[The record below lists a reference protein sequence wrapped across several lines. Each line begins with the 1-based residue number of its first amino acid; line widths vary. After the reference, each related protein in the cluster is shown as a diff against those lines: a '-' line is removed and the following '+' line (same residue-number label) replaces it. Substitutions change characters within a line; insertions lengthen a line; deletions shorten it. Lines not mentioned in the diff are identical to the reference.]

1 MPMVPWRV
9 RLSCFA
15 LVLVAASSL
24 AGASRPSFAPV
35 VEAMP
40 SVAHVSAEL
49 DARRTDDLL
58 AREVTHGGEPGPPP
72 HDATGQR
79 YPSGL
84 TVDGSTKRR
93 TILLSFDDGPSRR
106 FTPQLLDLLDRL
118 DIRALFFVK
127 TESFGRGNP
136 WEREHGEIV
145 EEIASRGHMIGNH
158 TESHRQL
165 PLLRNAEIAAEL
177 AVSETKIENAIGL
190 RPRLI
195 RPPGGALSARV
206 QELLAARGYTSVL
219 WSVYTGDLEVD
230 TAEDV
235 VRTFFRV
242 LKRRERETGDRGGI
256 VLLHD
261 TQPHSLD
268 AVPRLVDALKRRN
281 CELLDRNEE
290 LYDIVDDVGYFI
302 PGHEPVSLDERQA
315 ELRARTR
322 RDCDALALR

>member
-1 MPMVPWRV
+1 MLMVPWRV

-15 LVLVAASSL
+15 LVLIAGGSL
-24 AGASRPSFAPV
+24 AGASKSTTPTVAPR
-35 VEAMP
+35 AA
-40 SVAHVSAEL
+40 VAHM
-49 DARRTDDLL
+49 ARTVEPSPVEEPF
-58 AREVTHGGEPGPPP
+58 AREVRHGDEPGPPP
-72 HDATGQR
+72 HDVTGAR

-84 TVDGSTKRR
+84 TIEGSTKRR
-93 TILLSFDDGPSRR
+93 TILFSFDDGPSRR
-106 FTPQLLDLLDRL
+106 TTPELLDLLDQL

-136 WEREHGEIV
+136 WEREHQEIV
-145 EEIASRGHMIGNH
+145 QEIASRGHVIGNH
-158 TESHRQL
+158 TETHRQL

-177 AVSETKIENAIGL
+177 ALSEAKIENAIGL

-195 RPPGGALSARV
+195 RPPGGALSTRV
-206 QELLAARGYTSVL
+206 QELLATRGYTSVL

-261 TQPHSLD
+261 TQPHSLE
-268 AVPRLVDALKRRN
+268 AVPRLVDAIERRN
-281 CELLDRNEE
+281 CELLERDEE
-290 LYDIVDDVGYFI
+290 LYDIVDDIGYFI
-302 PGHEPVSLDERQA
+302 PGHEPTSLDERQA
-315 ELRARTR
+315 TLQARAR
-322 RDCDALALR
+322 RDCAALALR